1 MTDWATVA
9 SLATA
14 GGTLVLAVATFASI
28 RSANRSAR
36 IAERAARTAERAL
49 LAEQRPLFTHSRLQ
63 DAKQVVQF
71 ADGRL
76 LTLCGGEATVEV
88 SDDAIYMA
96 VGLRNVGTGL
106 GMLLGWYVQ
115 AGLQASRTHP
125 PPEEFTSQI
134 RDIYLPPGDTGFWQG
149 ALRDPAAAVFTTVRG
164 LVEDKGILTVSVL
177 YGNFDGG
184 QRVISQ
190 FALRYEE
197 QRWLVS
203 AGRHFQLDRP
213 DPGSPA

>member
-49 LAEQRPLFTHSRLQ
+49 LAEQRPLLTHSRLQ
-63 DAKQVVQF
+63 DPKQVVQF
-71 ADGRL
+71 ADGEL
-76 LTLCGGEATVEV
+76 LTLCGGEATLEV

-115 AGLQASRTHP
+115 AGLQTSRVHP
-125 PPEEFTSQI
+125 PPEEFTGQI

-149 ALRDPAAAVFTTVRG
+149 ALRDPAAEIFTTVRG
-164 LVEDKGILTVSVL
+164 LIENKGILTVSVL

>member
-28 RSANRSAR
+28 RS
-36 IAERAARTAERAL
+36 
-49 LAEQRPLFTHSRLQ
+49 
-63 DAKQVVQF
+63 
-71 ADGRL
+71 
-76 LTLCGGEATVEV
+76 
-88 SDDAIYMA
+88 
-96 VGLRNVGTGL
+96 
-106 GMLLGWYVQ
+106 LGWYVQ
-115 AGLQASRTHP
+115 AGLQTARSHP

-149 ALRDPAAAVFTTVRG
+149 ALRDPAAEVFTTVRG
-164 LVEDKGILTVSVL
+164 LIEDKGILTVSVL

-197 QRWLVS
+197 ERWLVS